1 MEWSITFIH
10 VLREFVLR
18 AERYALTVVI
28 YEYRA
33 MIALIEV
40 VLGAARAV
48 REVGR
53 HTVGR
58 R

>member
-18 AERYALTVVI
+18 AKGYALTVVV

-33 MIALIEV
+33 MVGLIKV